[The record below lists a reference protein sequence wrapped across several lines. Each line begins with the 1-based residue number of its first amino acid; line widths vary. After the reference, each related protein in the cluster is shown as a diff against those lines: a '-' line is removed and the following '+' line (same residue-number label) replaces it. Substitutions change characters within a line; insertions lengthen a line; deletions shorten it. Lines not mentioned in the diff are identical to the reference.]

1 MLKHKMNCMQKAKNC
16 HHHDYEI
23 FTTRFWNW
31 YWTWAK
37 GYNVYPH
44 IWWRILNLSSDIWHY
59 KIGYRTLQQYFEC
72 KAMKLF
78 FLFNH
83 SLSRFSFSPRF
94 SVFGICIPTCHYY
107 DLANHLKLSCI
118 IFIHFPSIFRNK
130 HFLLVFCMD
139 GFGCNDNFTFAS
151 SYFRACTITN
161 IFIFE
166 NLLNNFLYWG
176 VFFSITWT

>member
-59 KIGYRTLQQYFEC
+59 KIGYRTLQQYFER

-130 HFLLVFCMD
+130 HFLLVFAWTD
-139 GFGCNDNFTFAS
+139 LVA
-151 SYFRACTITN
+151 TIILHSHYL
-161 IFIFE
+161 IFVPAQLLIF
-166 NLLNNFLYWG
+166 LIWQL
-176 VFFSITWT
+176 